1 MKVLAAQSCPIHCDP
16 IDYSLPSSSFC
27 GILQARILSR
37 LPFPPPEDL
46 PDPGI
51 EPGSPASHA
60 DSLPSEPPGKLYP
73 RFVVLEAVFRAME
86 M

>member
-1 MKVLAAQSCPIHCDP
+1 MNVLVAQLCPIHCDP
-16 IDYSLPSSSFC
+16 IDYSLPSSCFC

-51 EPGSPASHA
+51 EPGSLASHA

-86 M
+86 R